1 MISTNIRIFREKLGY
16 SQKDIADYLDVSQA
30 YVSQLE
36 NGERSISTKTVSK
49 LALLFNVDD
58 FDLYSEDPKE
68 MEIFSSLAFRANE
81 FTADDQKI
89 LSNFKKIILNHY
101 NLKKAILNDK

>member
-1 MISTNIRIFREKLGY
+1 MITDNIKYFRDKLGY

-58 FDLYSEDPKE
+58 YELYSDDPKE
-68 MEIFSSLAFRANE
+68 IEIFSSLAFRANE
-81 FTADDQKI
+81 LTSEDQKI
-89 LSNFKKIILNHY
+89 LSNFKTIILNHY
-101 NLKKAILNDK
+101 NLKKVILND